1 MAIEKITKFSDA
13 IQPANIINEVVDVVN
28 NADLEEFVGASESQA
43 GKKGIVP
50 APEAGSEDRY
60 LNADGT
66 WKEVKQNLTVYT
78 SLEQIGITPG
88 EETFTSIHNA
98 LKVNEQIIYW
108 FDHNV
113 HSNYNVDF
121 YPTNYGLFSTI
132 KLSNGISQYQYIE
145 YQYVDQSKNIGTVW
159 ETYYNTTYP
168 DGICEWNRHL
178 NSQTTNAQIL
188 SGPLNINKS
197 SNYAN
202 IVFYTVD
209 GNIRSIETDENMIR
223 LEARTTTETTDR
235 RMLSLYSASNNS
247 LVDALRILDQVNN
260 SINYYRIYGTHNLAT
275 QAEAEAGTD
284 NNKPMSPLRVKQAI
298 TKNLSGYLTT
308 SSASSTYLPK
318 TGGTI
323 TGNLTVN
330 GTITGTKVVGAVYN
344 DYAEFFPRGEETEAG
359 DIIMLDPNSEEEK
372 YIKASTSIVTEY
384 PLVVGVHSEEYSHL
398 IGGELP
404 ENGEDFYDYN
414 IDKYIPVGLAGR
426 CKVKIKGKAIK
437 GAPVTISDIPG
448 VGICS
453 NNITNNNI
461 VGYLVES
468 DNIKDNDT
476 IRLLKVKLK

>member
-1 MAIEKITKFSDA
+1 MAIERITKFSDA
-13 IQPANIINEVVDVVN
+13 IQPADIINEVVDIVN
-28 NADLEEFVGASESQA
+28 NADLEEFVGASESEA

-66 WKEVKQNLTVYT
+66 WKEVKQNLTIYT

-88 EETFTSIHNA
+88 EETFESIHNA
-98 LKVNEQIIYW
+98 LKINGQIIYW

-113 HSNYNVDF
+113 HSNYNIDF
-121 YPTNYGLFSTI
+121 YPTNYGLFSAI

-145 YQYVDQSKNIGTVW
+145 YQYIDQSKNIGTVW

-178 NSQTTNAQIL
+178 DSQTTNAQVL
-188 SGPLNINKS
+188 SGPLNINKP

-260 SINYYRIYGTHNLAT
+260 STNYYRIYGTHNLAT

-298 TKNLSGYLTT
+298 AANNAKTATTLQTARTIRTNL
-308 SSASSTYLPK
+308 
-318 TGGTI
+318 
-323 TGNLTVN
+323 
-330 GTITGTKVVGAVYN
+330 
-344 DYAEFFPRGEETEAG
+344 
-359 DIIMLDPNSEEEK
+359 
-372 YIKASTSIVTEY
+372 ASTSAA
-384 PLVVGVHSEEYSHL
+384 SF
-398 IGGELP
+398 
-404 ENGEDFYDYN
+404 NGSAN
-414 IDKYIPVGLAGR
+414 I
-426 CKVKIKGKAIK
+426 
-437 GAPVTISDIPG
+437 TPG
-448 VGICS
+448 VTGVLPIANGGTGASTVSAARTNLGIFNS
-453 NNITNNNI
+453 SGHLTLPNGAEIW
-461 VGYLVES
+461 VE
-468 DNIKDNDT
+468 
-476 IRLLKVKLK
+476 

>member
-13 IQPANIINEVVDVVN
+13 IQPTDIINEVVETIN

-43 GKKGIVP
+43 GKQGIVP

-66 WKEVKQNLTVYT
+66 WKEVKQNLTIYT

-121 YPTNYGLFSTI
+121 YPTNYGLFSAI

-145 YQYVDQSKNIGTVW
+145 YQYVNQSKNIGTVW

-168 DGICEWNRHL
+168 DGICEWNRHID
-178 NSQTTNAQIL
+178 SQTTNAQVL
-188 SGPLNINKS
+188 SGPLNINKP

-209 GNIRSIETDENMIR
+209 GNVRSIETDENMIR

-298 TKNLSGYLTT
+298 AANNAKTATTLQTARTIRTNL
-308 SSASSTYLPK
+308 
-318 TGGTI
+318 
-323 TGNLTVN
+323 
-330 GTITGTKVVGAVYN
+330 
-344 DYAEFFPRGEETEAG
+344 
-359 DIIMLDPNSEEEK
+359 
-372 YIKASTSIVTEY
+372 ASTSTASFNGSANITPGVT
-384 PLVVGVHSEEYSHL
+384 GVL
-398 IGGELP
+398 PIANGGTGNSSGIAP
-404 ENGEDFYDYN
+404 TATKATQDS
-414 IDKYIPVGLAGR
+414 AGQQINTTY
-426 CKVKIKGKAIK
+426 IKGLSASGSTITYTK
-437 GAPVTISDIPG
+437 GNGTTGSITVNAG
-448 VGICS
+448 GLS
-453 NNITNNNI
+453 NNITVTKSTQGNWSPPDETFWYWNTGDAKHVNRMSIVTGLAAGTYTLQNLLQQLVNKSHTHSTRNI
-461 VGYLVES
+461 
-468 DNIKDNDT
+468 T
-476 IRLLKVKLK
+476 INCDCDCDCD